1 MKLATSVNDTMTGT
15 NRAYRRLFSTDDG
28 ERVLAH
34 LIQTYGAFTSSSYV
48 EGSSDRTMYRL
59 GQADVIK
66 DLLRR
71 LSVTPKALKGYMRL
85 AHDHTGFHPSN
96 DQG

>member
-1 MKLATSVNDTMTGT
+1 MKKLREQLDGT
-15 NRAYRRLFSTDDG
+15 HRAYRRLFSTSDG

-34 LIQTYGAFTSSSYV
+34 LIRTYGAFTSSPYV

-66 DLLRR
+66 DMLRR
-71 LSVTPKALKGYMRL
+71 LSVTPEALKGYMQT
-85 AHDHTGFHPSN
+85 AHAQEVPDMEHKHQN
-96 DQG
+96 